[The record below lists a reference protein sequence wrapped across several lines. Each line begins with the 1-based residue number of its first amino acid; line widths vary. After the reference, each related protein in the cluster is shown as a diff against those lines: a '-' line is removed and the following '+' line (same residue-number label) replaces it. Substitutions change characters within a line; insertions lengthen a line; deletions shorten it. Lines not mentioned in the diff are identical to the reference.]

1 MKIKDIQIDGFGVWS
16 GLTVNTLPEGMTVFY
31 GPNEA
36 GKTTLM
42 QFLRTMLYGFTP
54 ERRQRYLPPVFGGKP
69 GGAMRVTG
77 PGGGYE
83 ITRRTQMDDPTVI
96 GSVAVTSSDGVTQ
109 GQHRLT
115 TLLGNIDES
124 IFTNVFA
131 IGLRE
136 LQELST
142 LDDTTAADELY
153 KLSSGLDR
161 VSLVDVMRQLKS
173 ARTQIVGATPE
184 SGQMQMMMMRREKL
198 RDELEQLTNK
208 GRRWAE
214 LAIQQKTQRDE
225 VAELRGRIEQWEL
238 ESKIIETALQV
249 RKPWAERDQLR
260 LAVKQLS
267 ARTDI
272 PDDARTR
279 LDRLEKALGEKKQSL
294 EQLKVQRR
302 ELRTKARGLPLRK
315 GILALSSKIDAAS
328 EQAPWIGSLQKQI
341 VQLESQVQASR
352 EQLIEDAKRL
362 GLSEEDQLSLLN
374 DKRMANMPD
383 LSPQAI
389 SQLAG
394 PAREVRVNAIKLKQA
409 KEHAINDKKEV
420 ERLGTKIE
428 EFLILRGFKDLPTA
442 VTHQNE
448 LISALR
454 KNEQIEERLEKNRK
468 HRKELE
474 EEALDLERNQALPMD
489 QTLLHFM
496 FVTAGVLVAIGFCK
510 TFMDNWLT
518 FLPGEH
524 GLVYA
529 LLGIALFFISLVTK
543 QVDSK
548 NLRGDLADCLTQIEV
563 ITTQIRKM
571 EQDRTEMLKVLPEHS
586 GSVEQRLKE
595 AEHNLDSIDGML
607 PIAHNH
613 EAATQ
618 RYNSARKRGMSA
630 AESLKTARS
639 QWRKVLE
646 QLGLASS
653 LSPKSL
659 RMMAEGYE
667 SLVSSRRRLKTH
679 QDELDQRR
687 VELTTLMQ
695 RIEGLTRQ
703 IMVAREGTGVEEDL
717 REIRREKR
725 TESDSRE
732 NGKDSQRHVSQRH
745 VSPTAS
751 RNNEPIPALARAAS
765 TNLDGTTIDNP
776 VSKIQELSALV
787 AQQQQYITQKKQ
799 LRTEDEE
806 LRKRQKLLQRMIDKF
821 IRTKNALLAEL
832 SVESTAQLDSL
843 LDTKQRHFKLL
854 AQVEEQDV
862 RIRAILGGS
871 VSYEAVQRLLDGGT
885 IQSSTNDMAP
895 ISRDKSI
902 TVQNPS
908 TNAPLRKLVDNDANG
923 GSSVDLERRW
933 DLIAQR
939 IQQATERV
947 GQLQLRQGETT
958 QEMKSLAA
966 DRRLAEVKLELA
978 TLEKQLEL
986 SAEHWRTLAATS
998 AMLDRVCDV
1007 YETERQPET
1016 LREAS
1021 AFLKQLTEGKY
1032 HRVWTPLGKNALQ
1045 IDNEKGKSL
1054 PLEVLSRGTRE
1065 AVFIAL
1071 RLSLAAAY
1079 ARRGATLPLV
1089 LDDVLVNFD
1098 TARAQSAAKVL
1109 RDFSTLGHQS
1119 IMFTCHEHIMRMFHE
1134 IGVQVR
1140 ILPAHGE
1147 IGEAKIYTPDTSKH
1161 FVVPEQP
1168 VYIEPEP
1175 FYIEPLNNEP
1185 AYIEQAKEEKVYFE
1199 TVDTVIPEVS
1209 PAITHAPVEIV
1220 YERVIVPET
1229 PEVMNKPR
1237 SQKRPKRFLETVET
1251 SEVNGVWFDD
1261 DHLDYPY
1268 SFPSSRFETDN
1279 SQVGNSGSG
1288 DYVMDHFDESVPIV
1302 DSEYVAAE
1310 LFDLPDTSI
1319 PPWIDERDQ
1328 LEKQGS
1334 GDSDLPWWRK
1344 ASV

>member
-83 ITRRTQMDDPTVI
+83 ITRRTQIDDPTIV

-161 VSLVDVMRQLKS
+161 VSLVDVMRQLKG
-173 ARTQIVGATPE
+173 ARTQIVGPTPE
-184 SGQMQMMMMRREKL
+184 EGQMQTMIMRREKL
-198 RDELEQLTNK
+198 RDELEHLTNK

-214 LAIQQKTQRDE
+214 LAIQNKTQRDE
-225 VAELRGRIEQWEL
+225 VEELRGRIEQWEL
-238 ESKIIETALQV
+238 ESKIVETALQV
-249 RKPWAERDQLR
+249 RKPWSEREQLR
-260 LAVKQLS
+260 LAVKELA

-279 LDRLEKALGEKKQSL
+279 LNRLETALAEKKQSL
-294 EQLKVQRR
+294 EKLKLQRR
-302 ELRTKARGLPLRK
+302 ELRTKAMGLPLRK
-315 GILALSSKIDAAS
+315 GILALSSKIDAAA

-341 VQLESQVQASR
+341 FQLESQVHACR

-362 GLSEEDQLSLLN
+362 GLNEEDQQSLLN

-394 PAREVRVNAIKLKQA
+394 PAREVRVNSIKLKQA
-409 KEHAINDKKEV
+409 KEHAHNDKKEV
-420 ERLGTKIE
+420 DRLGVKIE
-428 EFLILRGFKDLPTA
+428 EFLTARGFKDLPSA
-442 VTHQNE
+442 VAHQNE

-454 KNEQIEERLEKNRK
+454 RNEQIEERLEKNRK

-474 EEALDLERNQALPMD
+474 EEALELERDQALPMD
-489 QTLLHFM
+489 HTLLHLM
-496 FVTAGVLVAIGFCK
+496 FVSAAVLIVIGLLK
-510 TFMDNWLT
+510 TLTDNWLT
-518 FLPGEH
+518 FLPGDN

-529 LLGIALFFISLVTK
+529 LLGVVLLFVSLLTK
-543 QVDSK
+543 QADAK
-548 NLRGDLADCLTQIEV
+548 NVRGDLADCLSQIDV
-563 ITTQIRKM
+563 ITSQIRKT
-571 EQDRTEMLKVLPEHS
+571 EQDRSEILKILPEHA
-586 GSVEQRLKE
+586 GSLEQRLKE
-595 AEHNLDSIDGML
+595 AEHNLGLVDGML

-613 EAATQ
+613 EAASQ
-618 RYNSARKRGMSA
+618 RYHAARKRGIAA
-630 AESLKTARS
+630 AEALKTARN

-659 RMMAEGYE
+659 RMLAEGYE
-667 SLVSSRRRLKTH
+667 SLVTGRRRLKTQ

-687 VELTTLMQ
+687 IELTTLMQ
-695 RIEGLTRQ
+695 RIDGLTRQ
-703 IMVAREGTGVEEDL
+703 ISVAREGAGVEEDL
-717 REIRREKR
+717 REIRRERRSDNDSRDRDNRKETQR
-725 TESDSRE
+725 NLNPSGSRGSDSLPALNRVTSNNSGE
-732 NGKDSQRHVSQRH
+732 A
-745 VSPTAS
+745 VSPDS
-751 RNNEPIPALARAAS
+751 
-765 TNLDGTTIDNP
+765 P
-776 VSKIQELSALV
+776 VAKIQELSALV

-799 LRTEDEE
+799 LRSEDEE
-806 LRKRQKLLQRMIDKF
+806 LRKRQKTFQRTIEKI
-821 IRTKNALLAEL
+821 IRTKNTLLAEL
-832 SVESTAQLDSL
+832 AVESPAQLDSL
-843 LDTKQRHFKLL
+843 LDTKQRHVKLL
-854 AQVEEQDV
+854 AQVDEQDV

-871 VSYEAVQRLLDGGT
+871 VSYEAVQRLLEGGA
-885 IQSSTNDMAP
+885 IQGSSTNTEP
-895 ISRDKSI
+895 NNLQLSRDKNTTSSSSPVVP
-902 TVQNPS
+902 T
-908 TNAPLRKLVDNDANG
+908 RKLVDSGTSNG
-923 GSSVDLERRW
+923 FGADLERRW
-933 DLIAQR
+933 DLIVQR
-939 IQQATERV
+939 IQQAQERV

-958 QEMKSLAA
+958 QEMKTLAA
-966 DRRLAEVKLELA
+966 DRRLAEVNLELA
-978 TLEKQLEL
+978 MLDKQLEL
-986 SAEHWRTLAATS
+986 ASEHWRTLAATS
-998 AMLDRVCDV
+998 AMLEQVCDV

-1045 IDNEKGKSL
+1045 IDNEKGQSL

-1098 TARAQSAAKVL
+1098 TIRAQNAAKVL
-1109 RDFSTLGHQS
+1109 RDFSALGHQS
-1119 IMFTCHEHIMRMFHE
+1119 IMFTCHEHIMRMFHD

-1147 IGEAKIYTPDTSKH
+1147 IGEAKIYTPDPS
-1161 FVVPEQP
+1161 VRYVPAPQP
-1168 VYIEPEP
+1168 IYIEPEP
-1175 FYIEPLNNEP
+1175 IQVAPVYVAPVYEKPVEVVIPEIVPE
-1185 AYIEQAKEEKVYFE
+1185 IEQA
-1199 TVDTVIPEVS
+1199 
-1209 PAITHAPVEIV
+1209 PVEVV
-1220 YERVIVPET
+1220 YDRVVVPE
-1229 PEVMNKPR
+1229 PIEVIKKPR
-1237 SQKRPKRFLETVET
+1237 SQKRPKRYVET
-1251 SEVNGVWFDD
+1251 NEMIDVDHVWFDD
-1261 DHLDYPY
+1261 
-1268 SFPSSRFETDN
+1268 SI
-1279 SQVGNSGSG
+1279 
-1288 DYVMDHFDESVPIV
+1288 PIV
-1302 DSEYVAAE
+1302 ESEFVGSE
-1310 LFDLPDTSI
+1310 LFEMPNAASA
-1319 PPWIDERDQ
+1319 PWIDESVVQDEEA
-1328 LEKQGS
+1328 LTNEEA
-1334 GDSDLPWWRK
+1334 PWWRK
-1344 ASV
+1344 TSV

>member
-83 ITRRTQMDDPTVI
+83 ITRRTQIDDPTVV

-161 VSLVDVMRQLKS
+161 VSLVDVMRQLKG
-173 ARTQIVGATPE
+173 ARTQIVGPSPE
-184 SGQMQMMMMRREKL
+184 AGQMQTMMMRREKL

-214 LAIQQKTQRDE
+214 LAIQNKTQRDE
-225 VAELRGRIEQWEL
+225 VEELRGRIEQWEL
-238 ESKIIETALQV
+238 ESKIVETALQV
-249 RKPWAERDQLR
+249 RKPWTERDQLR
-260 LAVKQLS
+260 MAVKALA
-267 ARTDI
+267 ARTDV
-272 PDDARTR
+272 PDDSRTR
-279 LDRLEKALGEKKQSL
+279 LNSLEDALAEKKKSL
-294 EQLKVQRR
+294 DQLRVHRR
-302 ELRTKARGLPLRK
+302 ELRTKAMGLPLRK
-315 GILALSSKIDAAS
+315 GILALSAKIDAAS

-362 GLSEEDQLSLLN
+362 GLNEEDQLSLLN

-394 PAREVRVNAIKLKQA
+394 PAREVRVNSIKLKQA
-409 KEHAINDKKEV
+409 KEHAHNDKKEV
-420 ERLGTKIE
+420 DRLGVKIE
-428 EFLILRGFKDLPTA
+428 EFLAARGFKDLPSA
-442 VTHQNE
+442 VAHQNE

-454 KNEQIEERLEKNRK
+454 KNEQIEERLDKNRK

-474 EEALDLERNQALPMD
+474 EEALELERDQALPMD
-489 QTLLHFM
+489 HTLLHFM
-496 FVTAGVLVAIGFCK
+496 FVSAAVLVAIGLLK
-510 TFMDNWLT
+510 TLTDNWLT

-529 LLGIALFFISLVTK
+529 LLGVVLLFVSLLTK
-543 QVDSK
+543 QADARNV
-548 NLRGDLADCLTQIEV
+548 RGDLADCLSQIDV
-563 ITTQIRKM
+563 ITGQIRKT
-571 EQDRTEMLKVLPEHS
+571 EQDRNEMLKILPEHT
-586 GSVEQRLKE
+586 GTLEQRLKE
-595 AEHNLDSIDGML
+595 AEHNLGLVDGML

-618 RYNSARKRGMSA
+618 RYQAARKRGIAA
-630 AESLKTARS
+630 AEALKTARN

-659 RMMAEGYE
+659 RMLAEGYE
-667 SLVSSRRRLKTH
+667 SLVTGRRRLKAQ

-687 VELTTLMQ
+687 IELTTLMQ
-695 RIEGLTRQ
+695 RIDGLTRQ
-703 IMVAREGTGVEEDL
+703 ISVAREGAGVEEDL

-725 TESDSRE
+725 SENESRDRENRKDMQRSLNSNSSRGGDSLPALTRVANNGGEAIASDS
-732 NGKDSQRHVSQRH
+732 
-745 VSPTAS
+745 
-751 RNNEPIPALARAAS
+751 
-765 TNLDGTTIDNP
+765 P
-776 VSKIQELSALV
+776 VAKIQELSALV

-806 LRKRQKLLQRMIDKF
+806 LRKKQKTLQRTIDKI

-832 SVESTAQLDSL
+832 AVESPAQLDSL
-843 LDTKQRHFKLL
+843 LDIKQKHLKLL

-871 VSYEAVQRLLDGGT
+871 VSYEAVQRLLEGGSV
-885 IQSSTNDMAP
+885 QVGNSNTNMDSLP
-895 ISRDKSI
+895 IGRDKSSQANI
-902 TVQNPS
+902 TS
-908 TNAPLRKLVDNDANG
+908 TPTRKLVDSGASA
-923 GSSVDLERRW
+923 GSGADLERRW

-939 IQQATERV
+939 IQQAQERV

-958 QEMKSLAA
+958 QEMKTLAA
-966 DRRLAEVKLELA
+966 DRRLSEVNLELA
-978 TLEKQLEL
+978 MLDKQLEL
-986 SAEHWRTLAATS
+986 AAEHWRTLAATS
-998 AMLDRVCDV
+998 AMLERVCDV

-1045 IDNEKGKSL
+1045 IDNDKGQSL

-1098 TARAQSAAKVL
+1098 TIRAQSAAKVL

-1119 IMFTCHEHIMRMFHE
+1119 IMFTCHEHIMRMFHD

-1147 IGEAKIYTPDTSKH
+1147 IGEAKIYTPDSSVRYT
-1161 FVVPEQP
+1161 PAPQP
-1168 VYIEPEP
+1168 IYLEPEP
-1175 FYIEPLNNEP
+1175 L
-1185 AYIEQAKEEKVYFE
+1185 VE
-1199 TVDTVIPEVS
+1199 TPVLL
-1209 PAITHAPVEIV
+1209 APVEPRVEIVMPEIVREMERAPMEIV
-1220 YERVIVPET
+1220 YERVIVPE
-1229 PEVMNKPR
+1229 PSEPVKKPR
-1237 SQKRPKRFLETVET
+1237 SQKRPKRYVE
-1251 SEVNGVWFDD
+1251 SMDASGVDGVWFDD
-1261 DHLDYPY
+1261 DRLDYTSSEY
-1268 SFPSSRFETDN
+1268 DPSVAGNTIPFAIDRSDETI
-1279 SQVGNSGSG
+1279 
-1288 DYVMDHFDESVPIV
+1288 PIV
-1302 DSEYVAAE
+1302 EPEFIGSE
-1310 LFDLPDTSI
+1310 LFEMPSASSA
-1319 PPWIDERDQ
+1319 PWIEEPVTQDE
-1328 LEKQGS
+1328 EVVS
-1334 GDSDLPWWRK
+1334 GEEAPWWRK
-1344 ASV
+1344 TSV

>member
-83 ITRRTQMDDPTVI
+83 ITRRTQIDDPTII

-161 VSLVDVMRQLKS
+161 VSLVDVMRQLKG
-173 ARTQIVGATPE
+173 ARTQIVGPTPE
-184 SGQMQMMMMRREKL
+184 AGQMQTMMMRREKL

-214 LAIQQKTQRDE
+214 LAIQNKTQRDE
-225 VAELRGRIEQWEL
+225 VEELRGRIEQWEL
-238 ESKIIETALQV
+238 ESKIVETALQV
-249 RKPWAERDQLR
+249 RKPWSEREQLR
-260 LAVKQLS
+260 LAVKELA

-279 LDRLEKALGEKKQSL
+279 LNRLETALAEKKQSL
-294 EQLKVQRR
+294 EQLKLQRR
-302 ELRTKARGLPLRK
+302 ELRTKAMGLPLRK
-315 GILALSSKIDAAS
+315 GILALSSKIDAAA

-341 VQLESQVQASR
+341 VQLESQVQACR

-362 GLSEEDQLSLLN
+362 GLNEEDQQSLLN

-394 PAREVRVNAIKLKQA
+394 PAREVRVNSIKLKQA
-409 KEHAINDKKEV
+409 KEHAQNDKKEV
-420 ERLGTKIE
+420 DRLGVKIE
-428 EFLILRGFKDLPTA
+428 EFLTARGFKDLPSA
-442 VTHQNE
+442 VAHQNE

-454 KNEQIEERLEKNRK
+454 RNEQIEERLEKNRK

-474 EEALDLERNQALPMD
+474 EEALELERDQALPMD
-489 QTLLHFM
+489 HTLLHLM
-496 FVTAGVLVAIGFCK
+496 FVSAAVLIVIGLLK
-510 TFMDNWLT
+510 TLTDNWLT
-518 FLPGEH
+518 FLPGEN

-529 LLGIALFFISLVTK
+529 LLGVVLLFVSLLTK
-543 QVDSK
+543 QADAKSV
-548 NLRGDLADCLTQIEV
+548 RGDLADCLSQIDV
-563 ITTQIRKM
+563 ITSQIRKT
-571 EQDRTEMLKVLPEHS
+571 EQDRNEMLKILPEHT
-586 GSVEQRLKE
+586 GSLEQRLKE
-595 AEHNLDSIDGML
+595 AEHNLSLVDGML

-613 EAATQ
+613 EAASQ
-618 RYNSARKRGMSA
+618 RYHAARKRGIAA
-630 AESLKTARS
+630 AEALKAARN
-639 QWRKVLE
+639 QWRKVLD

-659 RMMAEGYE
+659 RMLAEGYE
-667 SLVSSRRRLKTH
+667 SLVTGRRRLKTQ

-687 VELTTLMQ
+687 IELTTLMQ
-695 RIEGLTRQ
+695 RIDGLTRQ
-703 IMVAREGTGVEEDL
+703 ITVAREGAGVEEDL
-717 REIRREKR
+717 REIRRER
-725 TESDSRE
+725 RSESESRDRDNRKETQRNLNPSGSRGGDSLPALTRVTPNSGE
-732 NGKDSQRHVSQRH
+732 A
-745 VSPTAS
+745 VSPDS
-751 RNNEPIPALARAAS
+751 
-765 TNLDGTTIDNP
+765 P
-776 VSKIQELSALV
+776 VAKIQELSALV

-799 LRTEDEE
+799 LRSEDEE
-806 LRKRQKLLQRMIDKF
+806 LRKRQKTLQRTIDKI

-832 SVESTAQLDSL
+832 AVESPAQLDSL
-843 LDTKQRHFKLL
+843 LDTKQRHVKLL
-854 AQVEEQDV
+854 AQVDEQDV

-871 VSYEAVQRLLDGGT
+871 VSYEAVQRLLDGGA
-885 IQSSTNDMAP
+885 IQGGSTNAEP
-895 ISRDKSI
+895 NNLQLSRDKNATSS
-902 TVQNPS
+902 PS
-908 TNAPLRKLVDNDANG
+908 SVVPTRKLVDSGTSTGFGA
-923 GSSVDLERRW
+923 DLERRW

-939 IQQATERV
+939 IQQAQERV

-958 QEMKSLAA
+958 QEMKTLAA
-966 DRRLAEVKLELA
+966 DRRLAEVNLELA
-978 TLEKQLEL
+978 MLDKQLEL
-986 SAEHWRTLAATS
+986 ASEHWRTLAATS
-998 AMLDRVCDV
+998 AMLERVCDV

-1045 IDNEKGKSL
+1045 IDNDKGQSL

-1098 TARAQSAAKVL
+1098 TIRAQNAAKVL
-1109 RDFSTLGHQS
+1109 RDFSALGHQS
-1119 IMFTCHEHIMRMFHE
+1119 IMFTCHEHIMRMFYE

-1147 IGEAKIYTPDTSKH
+1147 IGEAKIYTPDPS
-1161 FVVPEQP
+1161 VRYIPAPQP
-1168 VYIEPEP
+1168 IYIEPEP
-1175 FYIEPLNNEP
+1175 IQVAPVYEKPVEVVMPEIVQE
-1185 AYIEQAKEEKVYFE
+1185 IEQA
-1199 TVDTVIPEVS
+1199 
-1209 PAITHAPVEIV
+1209 PVEVV
-1220 YERVIVPET
+1220 YERVVVPE
-1229 PEVMNKPR
+1229 PIEVVKKPR
-1237 SQKRPKRFLETVET
+1237 SQKRPKRYVET
-1251 SEVNGVWFDD
+1251 NEAIDVDSVWFDD
-1261 DHLDYPY
+1261 SIPVVESEFIGSEL
-1268 SFPSSRFETDN
+1268 FEMPN
-1279 SQVGNSGSG
+1279 AASAPWIE
-1288 DYVMDHFDESVPIV
+1288 ESVAQ
-1302 DSEYVAAE
+1302 DEEAMTSEDA
-1310 LFDLPDTSI
+1310 
-1319 PPWIDERDQ
+1319 
-1328 LEKQGS
+1328 
-1334 GDSDLPWWRK
+1334 PWWRK
-1344 ASV
+1344 TSV